1 MILSSVIDNAGF
13 NYGMMLFV
21 MINKLEQQ
29 SDPPS
34 LYVSQPYCMV
44 PFNDINSTIFTIS
57 SINVLFLFL
66 FLK

>member
-21 MINKLEQQ
+21 MINELEQQ

-44 PFNDINSTIFTIS
+44 TFNDINLTIFTIG
-57 SINVLFLFL
+57 NN
-66 FLK
+66 KK